1 MSESKQEKAH
11 ERTQGRAHERA
22 HERAQGTKYD
32 IDTKDI
38 ISNLRVVDKFLV
50 KGIDFCLSVSFL
62 TNPVL
67 WKVIILLYI
76 LLVPLRVILTTVLG
90 LTGLIY
96 MFMGNITGIVVT
108 GVILVYT
115 IWLGKGTLFNS
126 NSDLKLNDLK
136 GWSKNWMTAIY
147 ITLVVTA
154 ILNIWISGIVFAIS
168 ALISSLIT
176 ITLTMYL
183 SPFLCRYFFGVV
195 LDGLEYH
202 PDSKYSSN
210 IISEE

>member
-1 MSESKQEKAH
+1 MSESKQEK
-11 ERTQGRAHERA
+11 TQGRAHERA
-22 HERAQGTKYD
+22 HERAQGTNYD

-38 ISNLRVVDKFLV
+38 IANLRVVDKYLV
-50 KGIDFCLSVSFL
+50 KGIDFFLSVSFL

-67 WKVIILLYI
+67 WKVIIVLYMLLM
-76 LLVPLRVILTTVLG
+76 PLRVILTTVLG

-126 NSDLKLNDLK
+126 KSDLKLNDLK
-136 GWSKNWMTAIY
+136 GWSKKWMAAIY
-147 ITLVVTA
+147 ITLIITA

-168 ALISSLIT
+168 ALISSFIT

-183 SPFLCRYFFGVV
+183 APFLCRYFFGVV

-202 PDSKYSSN
+202 PDSKYHSN
-210 IISEE
+210 PVSEE